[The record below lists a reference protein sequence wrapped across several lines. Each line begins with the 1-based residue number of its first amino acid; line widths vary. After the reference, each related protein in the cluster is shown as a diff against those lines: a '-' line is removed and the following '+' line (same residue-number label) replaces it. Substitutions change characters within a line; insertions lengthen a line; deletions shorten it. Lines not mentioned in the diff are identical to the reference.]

1 MSLELQQ
8 SAAALRERFFAL
20 ETREAVANLLEI
32 KYNHLM
38 WCVYRVPLSQ
48 RYTHFSL
55 PKKSGG
61 NRTIMAPV
69 STLKLVQRKLS
80 QVLNAVYKPKPSAH
94 GFLRGR
100 SIVTNAKQHAGSKYV
115 LNLDLKDFFPSINYG
130 RVRGMFM
137 GTPYKRNPSVAT
149 LLAAI
154 CCADNQ
160 LPQGAPTSPIV
171 SNMICAKMDSQ
182 LQKLAEENRC
192 FYTRYAD
199 DITFSTDA
207 RRFPQSLVIALPGDE
222 LGPVT
227 VGPALLSVIQSNGF
241 EINANKVRLQG
252 RGVRQ
257 EVTGLTTNRLPNV
270 QRRFAAQIRAMLHAW
285 ERYGLD
291 QAEKEF
297 LAKYDHYLAPNTA
310 RCSNGIAAGS

>member
-8 SAAALRERFFAL
+8 SAADLRERFFAL

-32 KYNHLM
+32 KYGHLM

-80 QVLNAVYKPKPSAH
+80 QVLSAVYKPKPSAH

-100 SIVTNAKQHAGSKYV
+100 SIVTNARQHAGNKYV

-130 RVRGMFM
+130 RVRGLLM
-137 GTPYKRNPSVAT
+137 GTPYKRKPGVAT

-199 DITFSTDA
+199 DMT
-207 RRFPQSLVIALPGDE
+207 
-222 LGPVT
+222 
-227 VGPALLSVIQSNGF
+227 
-241 EINANKVRLQG
+241 
-252 RGVRQ
+252 
-257 EVTGLTTNRLPNV
+257 
-270 QRRFAAQIRAMLHAW
+270 
-285 ERYGLD
+285 
-291 QAEKEF
+291 
-297 LAKYDHYLAPNTA
+297 
-310 RCSNGIAAGS
+310 